1 MRAFDFLISFL
12 MDMYR
17 RYKREFF
24 LDSCLR
30 KVLELLFQVEDSAA
44 PKIMHSP
51 TGHRLVHGK
60 KLSLD
65 EMGFITIIDGKITEG
80 WISADTMRLMQQIG
94 ALPPPPLSGNTTT
107 TTT

>member
-17 RYKREFF
+17 KYEREFF
-24 LDSCLR
+24 LASCFR
-30 KVLELLFQVEDSAA
+30 KVLELLFQNGLRSFKNNAF
-44 PKIMHSP
+44 PM
-51 TGHRLVHGK
+51 GHMLVHGK